1 MMENVKRKFVV
12 PGDIITTGPLR
23 TDENVIRDGDRI
35 IATSVGISEIF
46 DNGVRV
52 LAFSGIYLPR
62 IDDVVI
68 GKVVSQYLMSWEL
81 DINSCYVGVLRADEV
96 FGRDFSPSSD
106 DLKSKLSKGELVL
119 AKIANFDRSRD
130 PLLTVRSRELGK
142 LESGELIKIAPMTI
156 PRLIGKQ
163 GSMIKTIESATNARV
178 KIGQNGLVV
187 VSCEDPV
194 GLSKTIKV
202 IEMIDS
208 NSHVSDL
215 MERIKSFLESNEE

>member
-1 MMENVKRKFVV
+1 MENVKRKFVI

-23 TDENVIRDGDRI
+23 TEQNVYRDDDKI

-46 DNGVRV
+46 DNSVRV
-52 LAFSGIYLPR
+52 LAFSGIYMPR

-208 NSHVSDL
+208 NSHVPDL
-215 MERIKSFLESNEE
+215 MERVKSFLESNEE